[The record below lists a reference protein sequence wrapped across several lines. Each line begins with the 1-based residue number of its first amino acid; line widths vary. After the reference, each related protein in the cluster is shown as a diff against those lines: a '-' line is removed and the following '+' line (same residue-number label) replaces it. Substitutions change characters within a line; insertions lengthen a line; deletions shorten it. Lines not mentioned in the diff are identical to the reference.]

1 MSLKKLAAGSGYA
14 YLTDQVAAYDST
26 EPGRTPLADY
36 YAAKGEAPGLWIGSG
51 LVGVKGIDHG
61 DVVTAEQMKHLFG
74 EGCDPV
80 TGGPLGRGFQE
91 SSVAG
96 FDLTFSPAKSVS
108 TLWAIAPPK
117 IAQQIR
123 MAHDAAVADAL
134 SFLETHAIFTREG
147 TGGAR
152 QVETRGLIAAAFTHR
167 DSRAGDPD
175 LHTHVAVANKV
186 QTRQDKWLSIY
197 GSVLHE
203 HVVAAS
209 EAYNTAL
216 EAHLRDGLG
225 VRFVDVPRPGGKR
238 PVREIA
244 GVNQALC
251 ARWSSRRS
259 DIEDRV
265 AELTAEFT
273 DKHGRRPAVKE
284 SIALAQ
290 RANLE
295 TREAKHEPRSEGEQR
310 AAWRSEAAEQLS
322 ERGVD
327 YVVYRAL
334 HPPEWQQ
341 QSRQELTSAW
351 IHAAADRVVAE
362 LEAHRAT
369 WQSWHMY
376 AEAQRQVRDLDIPP
390 QQVAQVVEHFVD
402 EATGRLINL
411 TPDRDPITEPTTLR
425 RSDGVSV
432 YRHSGADHF
441 TSQRMLDAEQR
452 IVDAAGR
459 ATPTA
464 TAAAPDAIDVELAL
478 MAVALDGPR
487 LNGGQHELVR
497 SLLADAR
504 QVALALAPAGAGKT
518 TAMSALTTVCGDLG
532 YDVVGLAP
540 SAAAAAVLGEAT
552 GMPTETLAMLDHTL
566 TTGLD
571 REPTIGPRTVVVIDE
586 AGMADTPTLD
596 RVITACT
603 AAGARVRL
611 IGDDQQLAAVG
622 AGGVLRDIATTHGA
636 VRLDEVVRFADPI
649 EATAS
654 LALREGDRSALGF
667 YLDHDRVHVGESDA
681 CLAEVLDAWQ
691 VEQAAGRECLMLAPT
706 RDLVARLNHDART
719 ARLSGRLAG
728 TTPAVEVALAEGNHA
743 SVGDTILT
751 RRNDRRLGLSG
762 TDWVK
767 NGDRWTVTALHPDG
781 ALHVRHIRSG
791 LQVTLPATYVA
802 EHVELGYATTVHAAQ
817 GSTADVMHGIL
828 TGAEDRQLLYTMLT
842 RGRAENHLH
851 LITEPAPADNEKQ
864 FLPGITE
871 HLTAVETLDRII
883 GRDGAAVSATTEQ
896 GRAASSATLLR
907 EAASRYAD
915 AVTTAARRLLGA
927 EAEDALE
934 AAGPGPLPWLP
945 SIPPDLRHHTDW
957 GQYLA
962 ARADR
967 VDTLTEEVRR
977 TVQLPPAIRRVDDL
991 LSDQL
996 RDDVI
1001 VWRAANGVPDDDRT
1015 LLGPRVNDFAADR
1028 YARHLQRQVNAL
1040 YPESVRR
1047 WETTIAAAI
1056 GDPDRRDEHTL
1067 DLARELDR
1075 LQGTGINASQV
1086 LRRAANLRRPLP
1098 EEHRVEALAYR
1109 IQRIVTQ
1116 ARQFDTSARPTPAP
1130 QRGLG
1135 L

>member
-14 YLTDQVAAYDST
+14 YLTEQVAAFDST
-26 EPGRTPLADY
+26 ELGRTPLADY

-51 LVGVKGIDHG
+51 LVGIKGIEHG
-61 DVVTAEQMKHLFG
+61 DVVTAEQMKNLFG

-80 TGGPLGRGFQE
+80 SGSALGRSFREG
-91 SSVAG
+91 SVAG
-96 FDLTFSPAKSVS
+96 FDLIFSPAKSVS
-108 TLWAIAPPK
+108 TLWAIAPPE
-117 IAQQIR
+117 IARQIR
-123 MAHDAAVADAL
+123 AAHDAAVLDAL

-175 LHTHVAVANKV
+175 LHTHVAIANKV
-186 QTRQDKWLSIY
+186 QTRQGKWLSIY
-197 GSVLHE
+197 GTVLHE

-216 EAHLRDGLG
+216 EAHMRENLG
-225 VRFVDVPRPGGKR
+225 VRFVDVLRPGGKR

-265 AELTAEFT
+265 AELTAEFA
-273 DKHGRRPAVKE
+273 DQHGRRPTTKE

-295 TREAKHEPRSEGEQR
+295 TRDAKHEPRSEAEQR
-310 AAWRSEAAEQLS
+310 ATWRTQAAELLS
-322 ERGVD
+322 ERGLD
-327 YVVYRAL
+327 YVIYRAL
-334 HPPEWQQ
+334 RPPEWQQ
-341 QSRQELTSAW
+341 EPRLELTSAW
-351 IHAAADRVVAE
+351 IRDAADRVIAE

-369 WQSWHMY
+369 WQTWHMY

-390 QQVAQVVEHFVD
+390 GQVAQVVEHLVD
-402 EATGRLINL
+402 EVTSRLINL
-411 TPDRDPITEPTTLR
+411 TPDRNPISELAALW
-425 RSDGVSV
+425 RSDGVRV

-459 ATPTA
+459 AAPTA
-464 TAAAPDAIDVELAL
+464 IAAAPDPIDVELAL
-478 MAVALDGPR
+478 MATNLDGPS
-487 LNGGQHELVR
+487 LNDGQRELVR
-497 SLLADAR
+497 SLLADTR

-518 TAMSALTTVCGDLG
+518 TAMSALTTVCRDLG
-532 YDVVGLAP
+532 YDIVGLAP
-540 SAAAAAVLGEAT
+540 SAAAAAVLDEAT
-552 GMPTETLAMLDHTL
+552 GMPTETLAMLDHSL
-566 TTGLD
+566 SRND
-571 REPTIGPRTVVVIDE
+571 EPGFGPRTVVVIDE

-596 RVITACT
+596 RVIAACT
-603 AAGARVRL
+603 AHGARVRL

-622 AGGVLRDIATTHGA
+622 AGGVLSDIATTHGA
-636 VRLDEVVRFADPI
+636 VRLDEVVRFRDPI

-691 VEQAAGRECLMLAPT
+691 TETAAGRECLMLAPT
-706 RDLVARLNHDART
+706 RDLVARLNHDARA
-719 ARLSGRLAG
+719 ARLSGRLADSAP
-728 TTPAVEVALAEGNHA
+728 TVEVALADGNNV

-751 RRNDRRLGLSG
+751 RHNDRRLGVSG

-767 NGDRWTVTALHPDG
+767 NGDRWSVTALRPSG
-781 ALHVRHIRSG
+781 ALHVRHLHSG
-791 LQVTLPATYVA
+791 LQVTLPAAYVA

-828 TGAEDRQLLYTMLT
+828 TGSEDRQLLYTMLT

-851 LITEPAPADNEKQ
+851 LITEPTPSDTDEQ
-864 FLPGITE
+864 FLPGIDE

-883 GRDGAAVSATTEQ
+883 GRDGAAVSATTDRS
-896 GRAASSATLLR
+896 RAASPATLLH
-907 EAASRYAD
+907 EATTRYAD
-915 AVTTAARRLLGA
+915 AVITAARRLGA
-927 EAEDALE
+927 GAEDALE

-945 SIPPDLRHHTDW
+945 GIPADLRHHTDW
-957 GQYLA
+957 GPYLA
-962 ARADR
+962 ARSER
-967 VDTLTEEVRR
+967 VNALAETVRQTDQLPAAVRR
-977 TVQLPPAIRRVDDL
+977 IDGMLGDR
-991 LSDQL
+991 L
-996 RDDVI
+996 RDDVL

-1015 LLGPRVNDFAADR
+1015 LLGPRVSDFAADR

-1047 WETTIAAAI
+1047 WEVTIASAI
-1056 GDPDRRDEHTL
+1056 GNPDHRDEHTL

-1075 LQGTGINASQV
+1075 LQGTGINATQV

-1109 IQRIVTQ
+1109 IQRIAANDAAVQ
-1116 ARQFDTSARPTPAP
+1116 ATTYRPNEPS
-1130 QRGLG
+1130 RGLS